1 MNSVVQFYLKA
12 QIMII
17 FTPCLSVPAKKH
29 EINLPR
35 ASAALLLSII
45 AKLDCSC
52 AGV

>member
-35 ASAALLLSII
+35 ASGALLLLSII
-45 AKLDCSC
+45 A
-52 AGV
+52 